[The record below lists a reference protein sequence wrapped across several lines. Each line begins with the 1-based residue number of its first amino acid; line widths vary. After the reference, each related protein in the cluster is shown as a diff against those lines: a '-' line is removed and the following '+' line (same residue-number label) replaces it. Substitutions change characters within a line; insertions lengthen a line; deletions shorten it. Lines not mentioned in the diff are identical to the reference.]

1 MYPFKYSRMYSFE
14 RIGIVFA
21 QRIESDTVWRW
32 SYHDECIWYCI
43 LMLYYFLYLL
53 CIELRFSRCVFC
65 LYPCL
70 YLCLYSTACMSTGIE
85 TCIGDV
91 SMCVYREVVSWCASP
106 RVLAM
111 YWTWRFLRLY
121 RFCICACISWC
132 IARIH
137 LTVRKYHGEY
147 KIYTK
152 QQCWPTKYND
162 NNHPQVYL

>member
-14 RIGIVFA
+14 CIGIVFA
-21 QRIESDTVWRW
+21 QLIESDTVWRW
-32 SYHDECIWYCI
+32 SYHDECISYCI
-43 LMLYYFLYLL
+43 LIMYEVMY
-53 CIELRFSRCVFC
+53 R
-65 LYPCL
+65 
-70 YLCLYSTACMSTGIE
+70 CLYSTACMSTGIE

-111 YWTWRFLRLY
+111 YWTWRVLRLY

-147 KIYTK
+147 YKIYTK

-162 NNHPQVYL
+162 NIHPQVYL